1 MMTAQS
7 IKTYEF
13 GCAPQ
18 AVKDGFAPS
27 VTVERGTL
35 KSVLTKYKGQA
46 VAVVYGA
53 SVFGAQN
60 EFEFAVLQRA

>member
-1 MMTAQS
+1 MNTQA

-13 GCAPQ
+13 GLAPQ

-27 VTVERGTL
+27 VTIERGTL
-35 KSVLTKYKGQA
+35 QSVLSKYDGQD

-53 SVFGAQN
+53 SIAGTQN
-60 EFEFAVLQRA
+60 QFEFAVLQRA